1 MAMDLGRGGAPPPG
15 IDRIAGSRTV
25 VGASRKLWLLP
36 GLAALTLIVFLSLAL
51 GARPLSPA
59 TVWNVLLGG
68 GAADERA
75 VVLVLR
81 LPRTVLGVLVGA
93 SLGMAGAMM
102 QVLTRNPL
110 ADPGLLGVNAG
121 AAFCIAVGGA
131 VLGGAAAGG
140 YIWLAFAG
148 ACAGAC
154 VVHCLDGGDHG
165 HRRACCFRRPGRA
178 ATGVSIGR
186 IGRHPA
192 RAVGGDG
199 RAASRIRR
207 LGRAT
212 PFRSRAVTRR
222 RRHRLHRRSL
232 SHLAPRERTGGSA
245 ALTVRPAMAS
255 GKSSTGDASLSPRLQ
270 ARDVTLAYDRRVIV
284 DRLSVDIPDRS
295 FTVII
300 GANASGKS
308 TFLSALSRLLRP
320 VGGHVYLDGRQ
331 IWKAPAREVARK
343 LGLLPQSSMTP
354 DAVTVFDLVGRGR
367 YPHRGFFRQWSEE
380 DEAAVLSALEATRT
394 VDLAGRSVDELSGG
408 QRQRVLLAM
417 VLAQNTPIL
426 LLDEPT
432 TYLDIA
438 HQIDLLDLLAELNAR
453 GRTIV
458 AVLHD
463 LNQACRYASHLVAM
477 KEGAVAAHGRPG
489 EIITERLVAD
499 VFGLACIIIPD
510 PVSGTPLIVPK
521 GRQKTLAEV
530 SVRSPER
537 PSWIHSNSL

>member
-1 MAMDLGRGGAPPPG
+1 
-15 IDRIAGSRTV
+15 
-25 VGASRKLWLLP
+25 
-36 GLAALTLIVFLSLAL
+36 
-51 GARPLSPA
+51 
-59 TVWNVLLGG
+59 
-68 GAADERA
+68 
-75 VVLVLR
+75 
-81 LPRTVLGVLVGA
+81 
-93 SLGMAGAMM
+93 
-102 QVLTRNPL
+102 
-110 ADPGLLGVNAG
+110 
-121 AAFCIAVGGA
+121 
-131 VLGGAAAGG
+131 
-140 YIWLAFAG
+140 
-148 ACAGAC
+148 
-154 VVHCLDGGDHG
+154 
-165 HRRACCFRRPGRA
+165 
-178 ATGVSIGR
+178 
-186 IGRHPA
+186 
-192 RAVGGDG
+192 
-199 RAASRIRR
+199 
-207 LGRAT
+207 
-212 PFRSRAVTRR
+212 
-222 RRHRLHRRSL
+222 
-232 SHLAPRERTGGSA
+232 
-245 ALTVRPAMAS
+245 MAS

-320 VGGHVYLDGRQ
+320 VDGHVYLDGRQ